1 MEGRFLYN
9 VGCFLLLMLF
19 STLVWSDSD
28 LTSGRLKA
36 IRVFVC
42 ELKESVTYQAA
53 RRRVGT

>member
-28 LTSGRLKA
+28 LTCGRLKA

-42 ELKESVTYQAA
+42 DLKESVIL
-53 RRRVGT
+53 